1 MRQKERKL
9 RKKTDFRC
17 IASAFVLAMLCG
29 CGNPSAAGDG
39 QADLSGGTD
48 YITTSEAKNI
58 VLENAGFSEEQI
70 RFVRF
75 HLNTDGDGASYE
87 IEFISETEEYDYL
100 LDAATGEILAMN
112 CEAVNLP
119 LAEAA
124 QETVPESTQTQGAS
138 GNAQTQGVPGNAQ
151 TQGAPGNAQTQGLPG
166 NAQTQSAQ
174 NGGSAPVK
182 DEYIGREAAKQA
194 ALQHAG
200 FDADSVNFTH
210 VHLEF
215 DDGRWQ
221 YDVEFHQGQEE
232 YDYDIDAVTG
242 EILSYDHDTDYKKT
256 VSAAETQ
263 TAGGRITEAEAK
275 RLALQHAG
283 ISESDAQSLTI
294 ELDYDDGRAE
304 YEVEWHVGETE
315 YTCDV
320 DAYTGEILSFE
331 AELD

>member
-87 IEFISETEEYDYL
+87 IEFISETEEYDYR
-100 LDAATGEILAMN
+100 LDAVTGEILAMN

-119 LAEAA
+119 FTEIAQGTA
-124 QETVPESTQTQGAS
+124 QESTSADPQTQNAPEGTPAGTQTQIASQGAS
-138 GNAQTQGVPGNAQ
+138 
-151 TQGAPGNAQTQGLPG
+151 G

-174 NGGSAPVK
+174 NGESAPVK

-242 EILSYDHDTDYKKT
+242 EILAYDHDTDYKKT

-304 YEVEWHVGETE
+304 YEVEWHVGEME